1 MYNYRLSNR
10 LNLRSIFS
18 HINYSIVYII
28 SYEIYQYRLL
38 LYVEHSLFNLL
49 NLQLIF
55 HILHILLL
63 LFFFFSNI
71 NYIIN
76 YFISV
81 RTLYA
86 VYIFLHMLEGE
97 ISSHHENVVN
107 LLNTDNLKVLNY
119 LALYIRKALTRR
131 RENY

>member
-1 MYNYRLSNR
+1 MYIIDYPTDYN
-10 LNLRSIFS
+10 SILL
-18 HINYSIVYII
+18 SIVNYII

-55 HILHILLL
+55 HILHKLL
-63 LFFFFSNI
+63 FFFSNI

-86 VYIFLHMLEGE
+86 VYIFSHMVEGE
-97 ISSHHENVVN
+97 ISSHHVN
-107 LLNTDNLKVLNY
+107 S
-119 LALYIRKALTRR
+119 AKADKGVCT
-131 RENY
+131 

>member
-1 MYNYRLSNR
+1 MYIIDYPIDLTCD
-10 LNLRSIFS
+10 LFS
-18 HINYSIVYII
+18 HILIILLSIVNYII

-38 LYVEHSLFNLL
+38 LYVEHSFFNLL

-63 LFFFFSNI
+63 LFFFSNI

-86 VYIFLHMLEGE
+86 VYIFSHMLEGE
-97 ISSHHENVVN
+97 ISSHHVN
-107 LLNTDNLKVLNY
+107 SAKADKGVCTLKQ
-119 LALYIRKALTRR
+119 
-131 RENY
+131 